1 MYIGTMKWTYHT
13 LLTYILV
20 IQTCCRKHKFN
31 GLTGSGWRSALCLSP
46 ALQTQLPSAS
56 IDIIPEKFLTE
67 ITTAPLKKT
76 NTITYSNKKKLQLC
90 LLSKEK
96 EMERK
101 KNHIL
106 KWFLVLGKKNE
117 KLISTQPNIASS
129 SVEHR
134 LLYHVTSSEGDRFKT
149 SISLLFLHFLIN
161 QTHEIEIPH
170 RIQVLKNR
178 NLPFCDKYHIN
189 ILSWTSIGIWNS
201 KPCIGLSIIKLFNST
216 QQMKK
221 ERIRKSSSHTI
232 LFFFW

>member
-20 IQTCCRKHKFN
+20 IQTFCRKHKFN

-67 ITTAPLKKT
+67 ITTALLKKT
-76 NTITYSNKKKLQLC
+76 NTITYSNQKTPIMFAEQRKKKSHSC
-90 LLSKEK
+90 
-96 EMERK
+96 
-101 KNHIL
+101 
-106 KWFLVLGKKNE
+106 
-117 KLISTQPNIASS
+117 
-129 SVEHR
+129 
-134 LLYHVTSSEGDRFKT
+134 LYHVTSSEGDRFKT

-201 KPCIGLSIIKLFNST
+201 KPSIDLSIIKLFNST
-216 QQMKK
+216 HQMKK
-221 ERIRKSSSHTI
+221 KRIRKPSSHTI
-232 LFFFW
+232 YIYFFW

>member
-1 MYIGTMKWTYHT
+1 MFAE
-13 LLTYILV
+13 
-20 IQTCCRKHKFN
+20 QRKGN
-31 GLTGSGWRSALCLSP
+31 G
-46 ALQTQLPSAS
+46 
-56 IDIIPEKFLTE
+56 
-67 ITTAPLKKT
+67 
-76 NTITYSNKKKLQLC
+76 KKKKITF
-90 LLSKEK
+90 LSGF
-96 EMERK
+96 
-101 KNHIL
+101 
-106 KWFLVLGKKNE
+106 WFWEKKNE

-189 ILSWTSIGIWNS
+189 ILSRTSIGIWNS
-201 KPCIGLSIIKLFNST
+201 KPSIDLSIIKLFNST

-221 ERIRKSSSHTI
+221 KRIRKSSSHTI
-232 LFFFW
+232 LFFFDR